1 MQGRD
6 LHNLFLGERKRCYER
21 NLSTTEGRSPD
32 IQLKTSTREP
42 LTSHRLLILTVSP
55 THPLDVRDM
64 AYDSVEYEKL
74 LQTDEQ
80 LEEEVGVPA
89 SRREGMPFLTHGSF
103 SNA

>member
-1 MQGRD
+1 MPY
-6 LHNLFLGERKRCYER
+6 LSRKYEGPVY
-21 NLSTTEGRSPD
+21 TQSP
-32 IQLKTSTREP
+32 IS
-42 LTSHRLLILTVSP
+42 LTSHHLLILTVSP

-89 SRREGMPFLTHGSF
+89 SRREGMPFLTHGPF